1 MLRGVLMRVKFEVQK
16 KFSVALD
23 LKRIAIERGN
33 TRAVRESVNTVKQR
47 LRGQTIGSGLGRRVA
62 NAWRSKMYPDRKS
75 SAANPAGI
83 VYTRAQ
89 KIIDGFSRGTP
100 IKSKDGFFLAVATEL
115 APKRGNDGKRI
126 SPSNFPEWKY
136 GRLEFVYRQTGPSF
150 LIVRDSGITKS
161 GRASRKRKNGSRVK
175 SGAYR
180 KGTADV
186 IMFLLY
192 PQVRLRKV
200 FDLDREARLANV
212 LLHRKVRLQL
222 ERLQYDNQ

>member
-1 MLRGVLMRVKFEVQK
+1 MRVNFEVK
-16 KFSVALD
+16 KRFSVALD
-23 LKRIAIERGN
+23 LDRLAIERGN
-33 TRAVRESVNTVKQR
+33 GQAVRESVNRVKQR

-62 NAWRSKMYPDRKS
+62 NAWRSKMYPDRRS
-75 SAANPAGI
+75 AAANPAGI
-83 VYTRAQ
+83 IYTRAQ

-100 IKSKDGFFLAVATEL
+100 IKSKAGFFLAVPTEL

-126 SPSNFPEWKY
+126 SPTNFPEWKY
-136 GRLEFVYRQTGPSF
+136 GRLEFVYRRSGPSL
-150 LIVRDSGITKS
+150 LIVKDIGITKT
-161 GRASRKRKNGSRVK
+161 GRASRKRKNGARVK

-200 FDLDREARLANV
+200 FDIGREERLARV
-212 LLHRKVRLQL
+212 LLHRRVRLHL
-222 ERLQYDNQ
+222 EKVQHANQ